1 MAPPSGAREA
11 TPRTRLLRATLS
23 CARRD
28 GVSGLSVQRIAA
40 EAGVSKA
47 LVLYHFRD
55 KEDLLAQEVDWL
67 TSRVAA
73 RERGALVDSTATSV
87 MEDLWQWLEDEL
99 ARGELLVLA
108 ELTRQHGEL
117 LDRSNE
123 ASLRERFAVSERT
136 LERVFGLLE
145 LTPRVP
151 TTMLATVHLAFVNG
165 LSLLAAQREQ
175 ANHRITFD
183 VFWLSLLNLVE

>member
-1 MAPPSGAREA
+1 MARPPTGREA
-11 TPRTRLLRATLS
+11 TPRTRLLRATLN

-28 GVSGLSVQRIAA
+28 GVSALSVQRIAA

-55 KEDLLAQEVDWL
+55 KDDLLAQEIDWL
-67 TSRVAA
+67 TARVVA
-73 RERGALVDSTATSV
+73 RERSALVEGTATSV
-87 MEDLWQWLEDEL
+87 MEELWRWLDDEL

-108 ELTRQHGEL
+108 ELTRQHGEFV
-117 LDRSNE
+117 DRANE
-123 ASLRERFAVSERT
+123 LSLRELLAVSERT
-136 LERVFGLLE
+136 LEQVFGLLE
-145 LTPRVP
+145 LKPRVP
-151 TTMLATVHLAFVNG
+151 TALLANVHLAFVNG
-165 LSLLAAQREQ
+165 LALFAAQREQ